1 MFGDWGIDE
10 VAFEVW
16 LDVLFEVE
24 FVLVAFEVE
33 LAVELEG
40 LLELF
45 VVFTFV
51 ISVFANVVLLF
62 VAFVE
67 LEIFVVV
74 LVFVAFDVWLVA
86 TV

>member
-24 FVLVAFEVE
+24 

-51 ISVFANVVLLF
+51 VVVFAKKDELNVCF
-62 VAFVE
+62 
-67 LEIFVVV
+67 
-74 LVFVAFDVWLVA
+74 
-86 TV
+86 

>member
-10 VAFEVW
+10 
-16 LDVLFEVE
+16 
-24 FVLVAFEVE
+24 VAFEVE

-45 VVFTFV
+45 VVLSFV
-51 ISVFANVVLLF
+51 ISVFSNVVLLF

-74 LVFVAFDVWLVA
+74 LVFVAFDV
-86 TV
+86 